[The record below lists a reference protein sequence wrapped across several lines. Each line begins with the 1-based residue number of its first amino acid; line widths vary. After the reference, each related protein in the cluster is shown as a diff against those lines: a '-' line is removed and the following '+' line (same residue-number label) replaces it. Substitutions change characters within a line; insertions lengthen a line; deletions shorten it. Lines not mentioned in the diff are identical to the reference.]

1 MRAMSRPAPS
11 DGSVSNLAAALGR
24 GWAVMA
30 EVSTPRSAGQRRLK
44 RAIRTV
50 GPLVDALAFPDN
62 PGAIVHMASIA
73 GCALA
78 LQTGIEP
85 VLHVSCRDRTLAA
98 IQSDVLGAHA
108 LGVRNVLVI
117 TGDDPRDR
125 ELRPYAPV
133 WQVRAPEALA
143 ALDELRRTGGPDAR
157 RAGPVPL
164 CLGGAAQP
172 EAAREAQLA
181 HLQRKA
187 RGGTDFLVT
196 QLVTD
201 VEAFGSWMRAYREGL
216 GRSAPPVLAGIGL
229 LRSART
235 VDFLNRGVSGI
246 CIPDNWRR
254 DLTGSGDPDTYAVER
269 AAEMIAGVRK
279 IEGVGGVHLIT
290 LGWHRGVQH
299 LAQSGA
305 LVAGTR
311 APR

>member
-1 MRAMSRPAPS
+1 
-11 DGSVSNLAAALGR
+11 VSNLAAALGR
-24 GWAVMA
+24 GWAVVA
-30 EVSTPRSAGQRRLK
+30 EVSTPRSAGRRRLES
-44 RAIRTV
+44 AIQTV
-50 GPLVDALAFPDN
+50 GPLVDALAFADN

-78 LQTGIEP
+78 LQAGIEP
-85 VLHVSCRDRTLAA
+85 VLHVSCRDRTLAG
-98 IQSDVLGAHA
+98 IQSDVLGAHV

-157 RAGPVPL
+157 RPAPVPL
-164 CLGGAAQP
+164 WLGGAAQP
-172 EAAREAQLA
+172 EAPREAHFA
-181 HLQRKA
+181 HLQRKS
-187 RGGTDFLVT
+187 RGGADFFVT

-201 VEAFGSWMRAYREGL
+201 VEAFGRWMRAYRAVL
-216 GRSAPPVLAGIGL
+216 GGTAPSVLAGIGL

-246 CIPDNWRR
+246 RIPDSWRS

-269 AAEMIAGVRK
+269 AAAMIAGVRE
-279 IEGVGGVHLIT
+279 IEGVGGVYLIT

-305 LVAGTR
+305 LAAEGR
-311 APR
+311 ARR